1 MRESLKEAH
10 QTADTAPLKR
20 VRIRHLLHPHR
31 AALSVAFVAVV
42 FEGLTDL
49 LDPWPL
55 KVVLDYVLGPKHAP
69 AWLARLAVATFGEG
83 KQSLLTL
90 AAASVILIALVSA
103 VSTYAEKYL
112 TTSIGQRI
120 MHELRNILYHHI
132 HRLSLA
138 YHDRQET
145 GDLIVRV
152 TSDIDAIQDFISS
165 ALLGIIVNILT
176 LVGMLCVMFYLDW
189 SFTLISLAVTPL
201 LFVVV
206 YTSTRRIKTA
216 ARAVKR
222 KESRI
227 ASVVQ
232 ESLSSIRIVKAFA
245 REDYEERRLERE
257 SLESVELALRAR
269 SAKAKLTPAVEL
281 IVAVGTCFVLW
292 YGAHQVL
299 AGRITAGAMMVFIL
313 YLGKLYKPM
322 RDLSKMTDTLSK
334 SAIGFERVREI
345 LGTESRVRD
354 LRGARRAPA
363 FKGLIE
369 FEHVDFGYTQDRLVL
384 SDLNLRI
391 EPGQSVALV
400 GPTGAGKTTVVSLIS
415 RLYDPLKGSVKIDG
429 EDVRRY
435 TLKSL
440 RSQISFVLQES
451 CLFRAPV
458 WENIAYGKLGASRE
472 EIMRAARLA
481 NAHEFIEQ
489 LPEGYNTVVGERGE
503 TLSGG
508 QRQRIA
514 IARAIIGG
522 APILLLDE
530 PSSGL
535 DAESERIVFEALARL
550 MEGKTSVVIAHRLST
565 IRRADVIF
573 VVRDG
578 TVVEHGKHEELLAR
592 GGLYAQLYETQFKT
606 QEEGEAAVPVPAGET
621 S

>member
-1 MRESLKEAH
+1 
-10 QTADTAPLKR
+10 
-20 VRIRHLLHPHR
+20 
-31 AALSVAFVAVV
+31 
-42 FEGLTDL
+42 
-49 LDPWPL
+49 
-55 KVVLDYVLGPKHAP
+55 
-69 AWLARLAVATFGEG
+69 
-83 KQSLLTL
+83 
-90 AAASVILIALVSA
+90 
-103 VSTYAEKYL
+103 
-112 TTSIGQRI
+112 
-120 MHELRNILYHHI
+120 
-132 HRLSLA
+132 
-138 YHDRQET
+138 
-145 GDLIVRV
+145 
-152 TSDIDAIQDFISS
+152 
-165 ALLGIIVNILT
+165 
-176 LVGMLCVMFYLDW
+176 MLCVMFYLDW

-206 YTSTRRIKTA
+206 YTSTRRIKSA

-281 IVAVGTCFVLW
+281 IVAVGTCLVLW

-313 YLGKLYKPM
+313 YLGKMYKPM

-345 LGTESRVRD
+345 LGTESLVRD
-354 LRGARRAPA
+354 LRGAHKAPA

-369 FEHVDFGYTQDRLVL
+369 FEHVDFGYSQDRLVL

-415 RLYDPLKGSVKIDG
+415 RLYDPLAGSVKIDG

-451 CLFRAPV
+451 CLFRASI

-472 EIMRAARLA
+472 EIIRAAKLA

-489 LPEGYNTVVGERGE
+489 LPEGYETVVGERGE

-514 IARAIIGG
+514 IARAVIRG

-565 IRRADVIF
+565 IRRADAIF

-578 TVVEHGKHEELLAR
+578 TVVERGKHEELLER
-592 GGLYAQLYETQFKT
+592 GGLYAQLYETQFKP
-606 QEEGEAAVPVPAGET
+606 QEEDALVDQVPVGHV

>member
-1 MRESLKEAH
+1 MKELAKASH
-10 QTADTAPLKR
+10 QTADTTPLKR
-20 VRIRHLLHPHR
+20 VRIRSLLRPHR

-55 KVVLDYVLGPKHAP
+55 KVVLDYVLGSKRAP
-69 AWLARLAVATFGEG
+69 AWLARLAASTFGTG
-83 KQSLLTL
+83 KLSLLTL
-90 AAASVILIALVSA
+90 AAASVIVIALVNA

-112 TTSIGQRI
+112 TTSVGQRI

-132 HRLSLA
+132 HRLSLS

-152 TSDIDAIQDFISS
+152 TSDIDAIQDFIST
-165 ALLGIIVNILT
+165 ALLGIIVNLLT

-206 YTSTRRIKTA
+206 YTSTRRIKSA

-245 REDYEERRLERE
+245 REDYEERRLARE

-281 IVAVGTCFVLW
+281 IVAVGTCLVLW

-313 YLGKLYKPM
+313 YLGKMYKPM

-345 LGTESRVRD
+345 LGTESLVRD
-354 LRGARRAPA
+354 QRGARQAPA

-400 GPTGAGKTTVVSLIS
+400 GPTGAGKTTIVSLIS
-415 RLYDPLKGSVKIDG
+415 RLYDPLAGSVKIDG

-451 CLFRAPV
+451 CLFRASI

-472 EIMRAARLA
+472 EIVRAAKLA

-489 LPEGYNTVVGERGE
+489 LPEGYDTVVGERGE

-514 IARAIIGG
+514 IARAVIRG

-535 DAESERIVFEALARL
+535 DAESERIVFEALGRL

-565 IRRADVIF
+565 IRRADAIF

-578 TVVEHGKHEELLAR
+578 TVVEHGKHEELLER
-592 GGLYAQLYETQFKT
+592 GGLYAQLYETQFKP
-606 QEEGEAAVPVPAGET
+606 QEEDAFVDQVPAGEM